1 MASFIN
7 LSATDAALFKS
18 LQASALF
25 PTLAQPGKGELVQ
38 LFKQKRRE
46 EEIKKVAPYADLLE
60 IVLKQQLRNRKD
72 SILKQLRE
80 SDSSTFKV
88 ELFSWKTVHYFEALS
103 ELNERVD
110 AMTDDERAAHS
121 QKMRAR
127 SYQIQDNGWESTFA
141 VEATTPSN
149 WGTSADDYEEQTY
162 FTYYPMK
169 VDRIFRNSDLA
180 WRLSLTL
187 GPNFFPSYRWDRV
200 EGAGDSDE
208 QGFHVYKK
216 TLYVTYCPFG
226 VKNAHMAKLLAVAKK
241 DAERISLAQ
250 KIGFHVTESGVGHK
264 DLCVIPEP
272 EDEYADMPPLVPA
285 PVRRP
290 WMAATEK
297 WGGEHLCFCGCG
309 DESE

>member
-1 MASFIN
+1 MASFSN
-7 LSATDAALFKS
+7 LPFTLSASESAVFQRIQSEAL
-18 LQASALF
+18 LPA
-25 PTLAQPGKGELVQ
+25 LAQPGKGELVQ
-38 LFKQKRRE
+38 LFKQKKRE

-60 IVLKQQLRNRKD
+60 STLKQELRDRKD

-88 ELFSWKTVHYFEALS
+88 DLFSWKTVHYFEALS
-103 ELNERVD
+103 ELNARVD
-110 AMTDDERAAHS
+110 AMTEDERVAHG

-127 SYQIQDNGWESTFA
+127 SYQIEDNEWESTFGVDSHNA
-141 VEATTPSN
+141 AG
-149 WGTSADDYEEQTY
+149 WGYDPEFYT
-162 FTYYPMK
+162 TYYPMK

-180 WRLSLTL
+180 WRLSLAL

-200 EGAGDSDE
+200 EGAGDDSDY
-208 QGFHVYKK
+208 GFCVYKK
-216 TLYVTYCPFG
+216 TLYVTYYPFG
-226 VKNAHMAKLLAVAKK
+226 VKKTYMDKLLAVAKK
-241 DAERISLAQ
+241 DAERISLGQ
-250 KIGFHVTESGVGHK
+250 KTVFIPGEYPVGHK

-272 EDEYADMPPLVPA
+272 QDEYADMPPLVPA

-297 WGGEHLCFCGCG
+297 WGGEQVCFCGCG